1 MRILIMAMLF
11 AVLLATVSCVV
22 APYPDT
28 YYPYGTYYYYGRPYG
43 YYYYGHPYYYHHYYP
58 YRY

>member
-1 MRILIMAMLF
+1 MRALIVVILAL
-11 AVLLATVSCVV
+11 ALLTTASCVV

-28 YYPYGTYYYYGRPYG
+28 YYYPHGYYYYGRPYG